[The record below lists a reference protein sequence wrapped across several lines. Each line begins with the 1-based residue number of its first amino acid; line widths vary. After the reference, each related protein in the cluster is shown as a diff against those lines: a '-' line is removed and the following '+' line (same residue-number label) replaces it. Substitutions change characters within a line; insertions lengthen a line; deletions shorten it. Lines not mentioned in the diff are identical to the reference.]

1 MPQASAITIQNGAAT
16 PVNVTF
22 SPESVTPQ
30 IARFADRSGG
40 TANAFQRLTLTT
52 AFAGGAKTVNKT
64 GLNIELPV
72 VAVISGAAT
81 VQRVLRAKL
90 EFTIPD
96 GATDAE
102 RKDLYAFTRNALAN
116 ASAMATLRDLDPQY

>member
-1 MPQASAITIQNGAAT
+1 MPQASAITIQNGATT
-16 PVNVTF
+16 PANVTF
-22 SPESVTPQ
+22 SPESITPQ

-64 GLNIELPV
+64 GLNFELPV
-72 VAVISGAAT
+72 VAVVGGSAV

-90 EFTIPD
+90 ELTIPD
-96 GATDAE
+96 GASDAE
-102 RKDLYAFTRNALAN
+102 RKDLYAFVRNALAHT
-116 ASAMATLRDLDPQY
+116 SVLATLRDLDPQY